1 MADDASTQVQA
12 DLNKTLGDL
21 NSSLGPLAQLPTS
34 ISVINGKIGDLGEA
48 LTSLKSAIGDINPN
62 IKAAIND
69 STFIK
74 EVRELTNKTADLIEE
89 TNDANTRADLEQ
101 QSRENYI
108 QALDAQ
114 TKAMNALKADNENR
128 LKYDK
133 EQAEKKA
140 KKDAEIEAKEK
151 RAEEIKAKNEK
162 LSKLEKK
169 FSEGESG
176 GYLSKL
182 TGINAGGAGYIA
194 AKDRITQNIDNLK
207 IAGKDP
213 KDLGVL
219 EKLLKATGASKYT
232 DKALDK
238 FGKFQQ
244 KNLERD
250 MPEEAKQ
257 YKKLE
262 RGRKKQAAI
271 EEYEKVRPEGDL
283 GGVAKAEFKL
293 KKGYSKFTDKNGVD
307 KFRGP
312 GGKIVNEESAID
324 KRFKEPE
331 IKVPKKTGDE
341 AAKVSAEEKKDISEA
356 PVVDFT
362 KKSKEETAEKGESKA
377 KERNEVEIIGI
388 SPDVAKTL
396 ADSIASALKDVLG
409 EEEDKAEAG
418 ETVNALNSETT
429 SAAGSVEKPEAKNY
443 RRKSRK
449 QIEKEVEKEEM
460 NRPPEV
466 KAGAKLLAEQGGK
479 VAGTAGE
486 AIAEGG
492 EGVIASLAGAA
503 LAEGGTAEQGEPTI
517 VGEKGPEL
525 FVPKTEGK
533 VTPNSELRSMARK
546 ASSVKGTSAI
556 QKAADGVNT
565 TNISNKSNSSNVT
578 GSSVTENV
586 AQSQTDVSAAPNE
599 ALNTVA
605 GSAPV
610 TNSISNTGPSSDIL
624 NSISQTLQEIS
635 NKLSVNATGE
645 GSKGGGG
652 SALMSTTAATQVYNI
667 TATGNPITNS
677 RLKTDNIMY
686 SRRIAN

>member
-1 MADDASTQVQA
+1 MADEASTQVLA

-69 STFIK
+69 SAFIS
-74 EVRELTNKTADLIEE
+74 EVRALTNKTTDLIEE

-151 RAEEIKAKNEK
+151 RAEEIEAKNEK

-169 FSEGESG
+169 FSKGESG

-194 AKDRITQNIDNLK
+194 AKDRITKNIDNLK
-207 IAGKDP
+207 IADKKP

-262 RGRKKQAAI
+262 RERKKQAAI
-271 EEYEKVRPEGDL
+271 EDYEDVRPEGDL

-307 KFRGP
+307 KYRGP

-331 IKVPKKTGDE
+331 IKVPKKPGDE
-341 AAKVSAEEKKDISEA
+341 ATKVLVEGKKDINNV
-356 PVVDFT
+356 PVVDFPE
-362 KKSKEETAEKGESKA
+362 KSKEKNTEKGEGKT

-396 ADSIASALKDVLG
+396 ADSIASALKNILREKKDETEAG
-409 EEEDKAEAG
+409 ENVNAPNSKTTSAATG
-418 ETVNALNSETT
+418 ETVNTPT
-429 SAAGSVEKPEAKNY
+429 PKGTPAAVE
-443 RRKSRK
+443 
-449 QIEKEVEKEEM
+449 
-460 NRPPEV
+460 
-466 KAGAKLLAEQGGK
+466 AGAKL
-479 VAGTAGE
+479 
-486 AIAEGG
+486 IAK
-492 EGVIASLAGAA
+492 GAA
-503 LAEGGTAEQGEPTI
+503 NPQENTATNIVEKVVETVAVGAAAEGGTAEQGEPTI

-533 VTPNSELRSMARK
+533 VTPNSELKSMARK

-565 TNISNKSNSSNVT
+565 TNISNKNDSSNIT

-586 AQSQTDVSAAPNE
+586 AQSQTNVSAAPNE

-610 TNSISNTGPSSDIL
+610 TNNISNTGPSSDIL

-635 NKLSVNATGE
+635 NKLSVAATGE

>member
-101 QSRENYI
+101 QSREDYI
-108 QALDAQ
+108 QALNAQ
-114 TKAMNALKADNENR
+114 TEAMKALKADNENR
-128 LKYDK
+128 LNYDK

-140 KKDAEIEAKEK
+140 KKDAEIEAKQK
-151 RAEEIKAKNEK
+151 RDEEIKAKNEK

-262 RGRKKQAAI
+262 RERKKQVAI

-331 IKVPKKTGDE
+331 IVAPKKAKAE
-341 AAKVSAEEKKDISEA
+341 AAKVSAEEKKDISKA
-356 PVVDFT
+356 PVVDFS
-362 KKSKEETAEKGESKA
+362 KKSKEETAEKGEGKT

-396 ADSIASALKDVLG
+396 ADSIANALKDVLG

-418 ETVNALNSETT
+418 ETVNAPNTETVPAT
-429 SAAGSVEKPEAKNY
+429 ESVEKPEAKKP
-443 RRKSRK
+443 RRKSKK
-449 QIEKEVEKEEM
+449 QIEKEEM

-486 AIAEGG
+486 AVAEGG
-492 EGVIASLAGAA
+492 EGVFASLAGAA

-546 ASSVKGTSAI
+546 VSSVKGTSAI

-586 AQSQTDVSAAPNE
+586 AQSQTNVSATPNE

-610 TNSISNTGPSSDIL
+610 TNNISNTGPSSDIL